1 MTDATY
7 GVIVL
12 AVSFAAAT
20 LGAIIITFL
29 VQMRDALAGRARAP
43 EPPAPVQPARP
54 RRIVYPFEAALRS
67 IPGAEVRAPLAGHGH
82 GHGVIVASTDAAFIA
97 TVRAALRAVHG
108 VDVYLI
114 AGIAAPDPQDD
125 PQGRGRYLW
134 GECWRDGVPLG
145 SEPRRRYPLSTLAHS
160 QDYYWLV
167 RPIAAAALPA
177 SLPVRRQ
184 PLVGEI
190 IDWLGEW

>member
-1 MTDATY
+1 MSDAEY
-7 GVIVL
+7 FLIVL
-12 AVSFAAAT
+12 GVSFALAAPAAAWLT
-20 LGAIIITFL
+20 W
-29 VQMRDALAGRARAP
+29 RA
-43 EPPAPVQPARP
+43 QARP
-54 RRIVYPFEAALRS
+54 RRPLWPEPDAPAPAPAAPRRAHTVYPFEAALRA
-67 IPGAEVRAPLAGHGH
+67 IAGAEVRAPLAGH